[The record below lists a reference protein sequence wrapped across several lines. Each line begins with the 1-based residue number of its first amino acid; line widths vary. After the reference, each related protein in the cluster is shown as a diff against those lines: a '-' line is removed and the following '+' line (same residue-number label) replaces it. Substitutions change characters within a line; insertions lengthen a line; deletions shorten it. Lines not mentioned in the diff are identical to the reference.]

1 MMETILMVIQN
12 QVKKA
17 NHQKDHLAKIL
28 EIQEQM
34 AVLVEYQKTIKWM
47 WIATMIGA
55 FLLGWLVC
63 WMVL

>member
-1 MMETILMVIQN
+1 MVIQN

-17 NHQKDHLAKIL
+17 NHQKDHLPKIL

-34 AVLVEYQKTIKWM
+34 AALVEYQKTMKWM
-47 WIATMIGA
+47 WIVFMIGA